1 MPTSKLLVNELE
13 PNSGTTISLTSV
25 DGIIGSMGGYRNTA
39 SIIAHTTT
47 TIPTGE
53 NAIVVGPISVAT
65 GIDWSINGT
74 LKVL

>member
-25 DGIIGSMGGYRNTA
+25 DGIIGSMGGYRNTG
-39 SIIAHTTT
+39 SITVNTTT
-47 TIPTGE
+47 TVTAGE
-53 NAIVVGPISVAT
+53 NAIVVGPIGVAS
-65 GIDWSINGT
+65 GIDWSIVGT

>member
-13 PNSGTTISLTSV
+13 PISGTTISLTPV

>member
-13 PNSGTTISLTSV
+13 PNSGTTITLTPIN
-25 DGIIGSMGGYRNTA
+25 GIIGSLGGYRNTA
-39 SIIAHTTT
+39 SITAHTTT
-47 TIPTGE
+47 TIPAGE

-65 GIDWSINGT
+65 GIDWNINGT

>member
-13 PNSGTTISLTSV
+13 PNSGTTISLTPV

-47 TIPTGE
+47 TIPTTMYD
-53 NAIVVGPISVAT
+53 IQ
-65 GIDWSINGT
+65 
-74 LKVL
+74 